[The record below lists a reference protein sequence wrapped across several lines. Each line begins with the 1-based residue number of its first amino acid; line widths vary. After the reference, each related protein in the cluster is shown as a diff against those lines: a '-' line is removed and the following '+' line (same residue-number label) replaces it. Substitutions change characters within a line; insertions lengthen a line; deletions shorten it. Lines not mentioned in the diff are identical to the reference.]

1 MTVSEIVVEGRALTK
16 KFGHITAVDNLNIR
30 INRGEIYGLIGPN
43 SAGKTTTINMFLGIM
58 KPTHGSITI
67 LGEERLRKGMLK
79 RIGYMPQETALYEDL
94 TVYETVLFFGDIC
107 GVRKL
112 ELRKRAHQVLEFVG
126 LTEHKNTIV
135 SNLSGGMK
143 SRLSFVCSI
152 IHQPQLLF
160 LDEPTAGIDP
170 QLRLS
175 LWGYFREMVG
185 NGATVLITTHY
196 VDEASRCDRVGLMWK
211 GKLIGEDS
219 PQTLKS
225 QTGKESL
232 EDVFLTLSEEL
243 DL

>member
-1 MTVSEIVVEGRALTK
+1 MSEIVVEGRALTK

>member
-1 MTVSEIVVEGRALTK
+1 VTVSEIVVEGRALTK

-107 GVRKL
+107 GVRKP

-175 LWGYFREMVG
+175 LWDYFREIAG

-225 QTGKESL
+225 RTGKESL